1 MIILD
6 ATTKTIKVNMTGA
19 AATTNPDFAVAYADN
34 TGSAF
39 TEGALDG
46 ALNGVTD
53 VTVVSAPAASTRRII
68 KDIRI
73 ENRDTASVTLNIKY
87 DNNAT
92 QRTLARVTL
101 EIGDTWTLAGAYST
115 NGGLKSTAVTAG
127 DTLTTEG
134 ALINSAT
141 SKTTPVDADY
151 VGLMDS
157 AASNIL
163 KKLSWA
169 NIKATFLGTINTWT
183 KTQSATV
190 TALTSSAASI
200 AVDLSLSNNYSHTM
214 TENTTLAA
222 PSNAVAGTSGQ
233 IAFTQHASAAKTL
246 AYNAA
251 WISTDGTTPALS
263 TTVGTVNVLTYY
275 IVDSTHVWFALSK
288 HGVT

>member
-6 ATTKTIKVNMTGA
+6 TTTKTIKVNMTGA

-34 TGSAF
+34 NGTVF
-39 TEGALDG
+39 TEGASDG
-46 ALNGVTD
+46 VLNGTTD
-53 VTVVSAPAASTRRII
+53 VTIVASPAASTRRLV

-73 ENRDTASVTLNIKY
+73 ENRDTAAVTLNIKY

-92 QRTLARVTL
+92 QRTIAGVTL
-101 EIGDTWTLAGAYST
+101 GVGDTWTLSGTYDT
-115 NGGLKSTAVTAG
+115 NGGLKNTSISAG
-127 DTLTTEG
+127 DTLTSEG
-134 ALINSAT
+134 VLINSAT
-141 SKTTPVDADY
+141 AKTTPVDADH

-183 KTQSATV
+183 KTQSAAV
-190 TALTSSAASI
+190 TALTSSSASI
-200 AVDLSLSNNYSHTM
+200 AIDLSLSNNFSHTM

-246 AYNAA
+246 AFNAA
-251 WISTDGTTPALS
+251 WVSSDGTTPAIS
-263 TTVGTVNVLTYY
+263 ATVGTVNVLTYY
-275 IVDSTHVWFALSK
+275 VVDSTHVWFSLLK
-288 HGVT
+288 KGVA